1 MREKV
6 KKIRAWI
13 SIRKAIIATIF
24 VTIGT
29 IFVFLNGYYQSGKSD
44 MEARLI
50 YQTGLLN
57 SAESAFAA
65 NDTELQLQQEIAVWC
80 RNVPQTTIIEKG
92 SCGSNRVLLEDAA
105 LQHDPLEG
113 DEIQSYDA
121 ASSTL
126 ADYNHEVPIY
136 EVGAAITGGLALA
149 LLVLSVVVSLIF

>member
-1 MREKV
+1 
-6 KKIRAWI
+6 
-13 SIRKAIIATIF
+13 
-24 VTIGT
+24 
-29 IFVFLNGYYQSGKSD
+29 

-65 NDTELQLQQEIAVWC
+65 NDSELQLQQGIAVWC
-80 RNVPQTTIIEKG
+80 HDVPQTTMVEKG

-113 DEIQSYDA
+113 DEIQNYDA

-126 ADYNHEVPIY
+126 AEYNQEVPIY
-136 EVGAAITGGLALA
+136 EAGAGITGGLALGS
-149 LLVLSVVVSLIF
+149 LVLSVVASLIF